1 MKIDETIAMI
11 SHIKEYI
18 VDNQG
23 DKEYGGALDMAI
35 EALEKQKT
43 FDNGTWVDKDYH
55 DKVYA
60 LLQER
65 YFKALER
72 TRWIPVSE
80 RLPTEYDAKNNRGG
94 FVLIHRSK
102 SVWDVD
108 FARWYNVTNDDLTT
122 HWMPLPS
129 IPSEDKI

>member
-1 MKIDETIAMI
+1 MKIDEAIAMI

-80 RLPTEYDAKNNRGG
+80 RLPEKEDGDKYGT
-94 FVLIHRSK
+94 VLWCILYKEQHQWICDGHYQWKSK
-102 SVWDVD
+102 DGSQ
-108 FARWYNVTNDDLTT
+108 T
-122 HWMPLPS
+122 HWMPLPE
-129 IPSEDKI
+129 PPEQEV

>member
-35 EALEKQKT
+35 EALE
-43 FDNGTWVDKDYH
+43 
-55 DKVYA
+55 
-60 LLQER
+60 
-65 YFKALER
+65 R

-80 RLPTEYDAKNNRGG
+80 RLQ
-94 FVLIHRSK
+94 
-102 SVWDVD
+102 
-108 FARWYNVTNDDLTT
+108 DDLKECLLYLKLENGNQMAVGYFDIFIKKYFAMVHPYEALKEEIVT
-122 HWMPLPS
+122 HWMPLPE
-129 IPSEDKI
+129 PPEQEV